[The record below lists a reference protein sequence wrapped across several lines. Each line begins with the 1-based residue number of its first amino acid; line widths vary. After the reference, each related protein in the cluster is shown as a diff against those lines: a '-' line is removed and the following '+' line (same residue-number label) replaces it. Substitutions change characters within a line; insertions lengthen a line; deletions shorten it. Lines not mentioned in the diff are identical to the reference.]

1 MKHDLPDFFNN
12 PSLIELGPVQIQFYA
27 VTWLLSAV
35 LIYSFLKRNKI
46 IHEIGLK
53 KDDVNDMVFLYG
65 LFFGAMCGG
74 RIGYML
80 FYKTQEL
87 INDPVSLFKIWEG
100 GLSFHGGLI
109 GVIIALIIFC
119 KKKNIKF
126 LRLMDG
132 VALSMP
138 IGLGL
143 VRIGNFLNGELYGKA
158 TTNQNWGLR
167 FIPTDPECKSK
178 IIDSIEI
185 IDATKCLY
193 RHPSQ
198 LYESFGEGILL
209 FAILLFISQK
219 TNIKGVVCSSF
230 LIFYG
235 SIRFI
240 IEFFRQPDSHIGYV
254 AYDSLSM
261 GQLLCI
267 PMIIV
272 GFFILIYS
280 RKNA

>member
-1 MKHDLPDFFNN
+1 MIIELSDFFNN
-12 PSLIELGPVQIQFYA
+12 PSLVELGPIKIQYYA

-35 LIYSFLKRNKI
+35 LIYLFLRSNKI
-46 IHEIGLK
+46 VKEIGLNNEE
-53 KDDVNDMVFLYG
+53 VNDMVFLYG

-74 RIGYML
+74 RIGYMF
-80 FYKTQEL
+80 FYGSDQL
-87 INDPVSLFKIWEG
+87 INDPFSLFYIWEG
-100 GLSFHGGLI
+100 GLSFHGGLL
-109 GVIIALIIFC
+109 GVIVSLIIFC
-119 KKKNIKF
+119 RRKGIEF

-143 VRIGNFLNGELYGKA
+143 VRIGNFLNGELFGRA
-158 TTNQNWGLR
+158 TNAEWG
-167 FIPTDPECKSK
+167 FIFPTDPFG
-178 IIDSIEI
+178 I
-185 IDATKCLY
+185 L

-198 LYESFGEGILL
+198 LYESLGEGLLLFLILL
-209 FAILLFISQK
+209 LISQK
-219 TNIKGVVCSSF
+219 TNIKGVVSSSF

-254 AYDSLSM
+254 VFDFISM
-261 GQLLCI
+261 GQLLCL
-267 PMIIV
+267 PMIVI
-272 GFFILIYS
+272 GFLILFYS

>member
-1 MKHDLPDFFNN
+1 MIIELSDFFNN
-12 PSLIELGPVQIQFYA
+12 PSLVELGPIKIQYYA

-35 LIYSFLKRNKI
+35 SIYLFLRSNKI
-46 IHEIGLK
+46 IKEIGL
-53 KDDVNDMVFLYG
+53 DNEEVNDMVFLYG

-74 RIGYML
+74 RIGYMF
-80 FYKTQEL
+80 FYGSDQL
-87 INDPVSLFKIWEG
+87 INDPFSLFYIWEG
-100 GLSFHGGLI
+100 GLSFHGGLL
-109 GVIIALIIFC
+109 GVIISLIIFC
-119 KKKNIKF
+119 RRKNIEF

-143 VRIGNFLNGELYGKA
+143 VRIGNFLNGELFGKP
-158 TTNQNWGLR
+158 TNAEWG
-167 FIPTDPECKSK
+167 FIFPTDPFG
-178 IIDSIEI
+178 I
-185 IDATKCLY
+185 L

-198 LYESFGEGILL
+198 LYESLGEGLLLFLILL
-209 FAILLFISQK
+209 LISQK
-219 TNIKGVVCSSF
+219 TNIKGIVSSSF

-254 AYDSLSM
+254 AFDFISM
-261 GQLLCI
+261 GQLLCV
-267 PMIIV
+267 PMIVI
-272 GFFILIYS
+272 GFIILFYS

>member
-1 MKHDLPDFFNN
+1 MIIELSDFFNN
-12 PSLIELGPVQIQFYA
+12 PSLVELGPIKIQYYA

-35 LIYSFLKRNKI
+35 LIYLFLRSNKI
-46 IHEIGLK
+46 IKEIGL
-53 KDDVNDMVFLYG
+53 DNEEVNDMVFLYG

-74 RIGYML
+74 RIGYMF
-80 FYKTQEL
+80 FYGSDQL
-87 INDPVSLFKIWEG
+87 INDPFSLFYIWEG
-100 GLSFHGGLI
+100 GLSFHGGLL
-109 GVIIALIIFC
+109 GVIISLIIFC
-119 KKKNIKF
+119 RRKNIEF

-143 VRIGNFLNGELYGKA
+143 VRIGNFLNGELFGKA
-158 TTNQNWGLR
+158 TNAEWG
-167 FIPTDPECKSK
+167 FIFPTDPFG
-178 IIDSIEI
+178 I
-185 IDATKCLY
+185 L

-198 LYESFGEGILL
+198 LYESLGEGLLL
-209 FAILLFISQK
+209 FLILSLINQK
-219 TNIKGVVCSSF
+219 TNIKGIVSSSF

-254 AYDSLSM
+254 AFDFISM
-261 GQLLCI
+261 GQLLCV
-267 PMIIV
+267 PMIVI
-272 GFFILIYS
+272 GFIILFYS

>member
-1 MKHDLPDFFNN
+1 MIIELSDFFNN
-12 PSLIELGPVQIQFYA
+12 PSLVELGPIKIQYYA

-35 LIYSFLKRNKI
+35 LIYLFLRSNKI
-46 IHEIGLK
+46 IKEIGL
-53 KDDVNDMVFLYG
+53 DNEEVNDMVFLYG

-74 RIGYML
+74 RIGYMF
-80 FYKTQEL
+80 FYGSDQL
-87 INDPVSLFKIWEG
+87 INDPFSLFYIWEG
-100 GLSFHGGLI
+100 GLSFHGGLL
-109 GVIIALIIFC
+109 GVIISLIVFC
-119 KKKNIKF
+119 KRKNIEF

-143 VRIGNFLNGELYGKA
+143 VRIGNFLNGELFGKP
-158 TTNQNWGLR
+158 TNAEWG
-167 FIPTDPECKSK
+167 FIFPTDPFG
-178 IIDSIEI
+178 I
-185 IDATKCLY
+185 L

-198 LYESFGEGILL
+198 LYESLGEGLLLFLILL
-209 FAILLFISQK
+209 LISQK
-219 TNIKGVVCSSF
+219 TNIKGIVSSSF

-254 AYDSLSM
+254 AFDFISM
-261 GQLLCI
+261 GQLLCV
-267 PMIIV
+267 PMIVI
-272 GFFILIYS
+272 GFIILFYS